1 MISIFWPKDHRSSLS
16 MLPTWKIVSYLTRV
30 SRLNDKCKSGLNQV
44 ELTNA
49 KYGHMQECGC
59 TVLHQ
64 FMFCECL
71 KEIREYKVQ
80 SGLEASYLVRGLIF
94 SRSHHPAGRLNA
106 ARSLPPPHTRQG
118 HATKVKRNK
127 RLRLEGAGGEREGEL
142 LVACDERIYSYIK
155 RRLMSERTLRT
166 HEMIRSHS
174 LYVPVCQAE
183 VKVSIISG
191 QILAKSCRTCDETWI
206 FEACAGIGRAI
217 GQK

>member
-1 MISIFWPKDHRSSLS
+1 MDDIKNGRV
-16 MLPTWKIVSYLTRV
+16 LPTWEIVSYLIRV

-106 ARSLPPPHTRQG
+106 VPALSVTASAYSPRSCNESKTQ
-118 HATKVKRNK
+118 
-127 RLRLEGAGGEREGEL
+127 
-142 LVACDERIYSYIK
+142 
-155 RRLMSERTLRT
+155 
-166 HEMIRSHS
+166 
-174 LYVPVCQAE
+174 
-183 VKVSIISG
+183 
-191 QILAKSCRTCDETWI
+191 
-206 FEACAGIGRAI
+206 
-217 GQK
+217 